1 MCYNVLHLHRI
12 ITPMDKDTTIIIRV
26 DKDLKNKLQTLAD
39 KDNRS
44 LSDYIRLQ
52 LKKLTEKT
60 K

>member
-1 MCYNVLHLHRI
+1 
-12 ITPMDKDTTIIIRV
+12 MDKDATIIIRV
-26 DKDLKNKLQTLAD
+26 DKDLKTKLQTLAD

>member
-39 KDNRS
+39 KDSRS

>member
-1 MCYNVLHLHRI
+1 
-12 ITPMDKDTTIIIRV
+12 MDKDTTIVIRV
-26 DKDLKNKLQTLAD
+26 DKDLKNKLQTLAE

-52 LKKLTEKT
+52 LKKLVDKT

>member
-1 MCYNVLHLHRI
+1 MCYNVLHLPRI

-26 DKDLKNKLQTLAD
+26 DKDLKSKLQTLAD

>member
-26 DKDLKNKLQTLAD
+26 EQDLKNKLQTLAD